1 MPDNFSWKD
10 FSNKYVF
17 QSLLSSPWLGLT
29 LTMKP
34 CICGCSASPLLFNM
48 GGLIFFLIKIWGR
61 LICSHKFTE
70 LRSSLC

>member
-48 GGLIFFLIKIWGR
+48 GGLIFF
-61 LICSHKFTE
+61 
-70 LRSSLC
+70 